1 MVVVGLDA
9 SYEEEDVDRV
19 HRDNNMWSLPGPQA
33 KLVDAVVETGTPT
46 VLVLINGGPLAVL
59 EPRGGALVEAF
70 YGGQAAGEGL
80 AAVLYGEVNPSGRMP
95 VTAYASDA
103 QASSPSPSPS
113 P

>member
-1 MVVVGLDA
+1 MVAARPAGQA
-9 SYEEEDVDRV
+9 ANPNPNPHPHPNPSPSPNP
-19 HRDNNMWSLPGPQA
+19 HPSQA
-33 KLVDAVVETGTPT
+33 KLVDAVVESGTPT

-95 VTAYASDA
+95 VTAYASEV
-103 QASSPSPSPS
+103 QAGDIQP
-113 P
+113 